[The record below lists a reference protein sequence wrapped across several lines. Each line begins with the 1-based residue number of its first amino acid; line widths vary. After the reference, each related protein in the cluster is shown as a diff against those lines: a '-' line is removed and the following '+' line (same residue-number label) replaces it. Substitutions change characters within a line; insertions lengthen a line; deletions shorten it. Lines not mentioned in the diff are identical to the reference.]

1 MFKQELLK
9 NKLYA
14 GLFVMIG
21 VVSML
26 ISLDAT
32 FFIFT
37 LVVGIPLFFS
47 KRNWIV

>member
-1 MFKQELLK
+1 MFRKELMK

-14 GLFVMIG
+14 VLFVMIG

-26 ISLDAT
+26 MSLDAT

-37 LVVGIPLFFS
+37 LVVGVLLFFS
-47 KRNWIV
+47 KENWVV